1 MAGGIA
7 GKIRSSAWKDN
18 GLVKAL
24 VLGINGQDGSYL
36 GELLLERGVE
46 VIGWIPSSIPV
57 SLEGIQHIIKR
68 IQLVEGSLSDQE
80 DINGCIE
87 EHRPDEIYNLASPSS
102 PATSWVSTVEV
113 GDIAG
118 LGVARLLEAIR
129 VIRPAAHFYQ
139 ASSSEL
145 FGNPIDVPQN
155 EKTPFR
161 PKNPYGI
168 AKLFAHWLTV
178 RYRQEYG
185 LFAVSGI
192 LFNHESPRR
201 GLQFVTRKI
210 THTAAK
216 IKLGLESELRLGNL
230 DARRDWGFARD
241 YTEAM
246 WLMMQQEAAGDF
258 VIGAAETHSVRE
270 FCELA
275 FGFLDLDYRDY
286 VVQDPQ
292 FYRHLETRQLVADYS
307 KAFKKLGWHPNL
319 KFEELVKLMVDAD
332 LTTLQSNS

>member
-46 VIGWIPSSIPV
+46 VVGWIPSSIPV
-57 SLEGIQHIIKR
+57 SLEDIQHIIKR
-68 IQLVEGSLSDQE
+68 IQLVEGSLYDQE
-80 DINGCIE
+80 AINACIE

-102 PATSWVSTVEV
+102 PTASWDSTVEV

-129 VIRPAAHFYQ
+129 VILPAAHLYQ

-145 FGNPIDVPQN
+145 FGNPVDVPQN
-155 EKTPFR
+155 ETTPFQPR
-161 PKNPYGI
+161 NPYGI
-168 AKLFAHWLTV
+168 AKLYAHWLTV

-216 IKLGLESELRLGNL
+216 IKLGLKSELRLGNL

-246 WLMMQQEAAGDF
+246 CLMLQQET
-258 VIGAAETHSVRE
+258 AE
-270 FCELA
+270 
-275 FGFLDLDYRDY
+275 
-286 VVQDPQ
+286 
-292 FYRHLETRQLVADYS
+292 
-307 KAFKKLGWHPNL
+307 
-319 KFEELVKLMVDAD
+319 
-332 LTTLQSNS
+332 

>member
-1 MAGGIA
+1 LG
-7 GKIRSSAWKDN
+7 
-18 GLVKAL
+18 KAL

-46 VIGWIPSSIPV
+46 VVGWIPSSIPV
-57 SLEGIQHIIKR
+57 SLEDIQHIIKR
-68 IQLVEGSLSDQE
+68 IQIVEGSLSDQE
-80 DINGCIE
+80 AINACIE

-102 PATSWVSTVEV
+102 PVASWDSTVEV
-113 GDIAG
+113 GDMPG

-145 FGNPIDVPQN
+145 FGNPVDVPQN
-155 EKTPFR
+155 ETTPFR
-161 PKNPYGI
+161 PRNPYGI
-168 AKLFAHWLTV
+168 AKLYAHWLTV
-178 RYRQEYG
+178 RYRQKYG

-201 GLQFVTRKI
+201 GVQFVTRKI

-246 WLMMQQEAAGDF
+246 WLMMHQEAAGDF
-258 VIGAAETHSVRE
+258 VIGTAETHSVRE